1 MKKMHSQDKHKED
14 ICPVAAGYLL
24 ICPVRRL
31 IHNPESILR
40 PYIREG
46 MTVLDIGPAMGYF
59 TIPMAKMVG
68 ETGIVI
74 AVDIQEEMLKKLQK
88 RALHAGVAERIV
100 LIQADT
106 KSLGLNKY
114 KGMVDF
120 ALAFAVVHEV
130 PDADTLFREVF
141 ISLKDGGKVLFVEP
155 KGHVS
160 RKKFDESIVSA
171 EKAGFRQ
178 EGYPTVFLSHSVL
191 LVKACKNA

>member
-1 MKKMHSQDKHKED
+1 MSSQDKHKED
-14 ICPVAAGYLL
+14 ICPVTAGYLL
-24 ICPVRRL
+24 ICPIRKL
-31 IHNPESILR
+31 IHNPESILK

-46 MTVLDIGPAMGYF
+46 MTVLDIGPGMGYF

-106 KSLGLNKY
+106 KSLGLNNYEGKS
-114 KGMVDF
+114 DF

-130 PDADTLFREVF
+130 PDADTIFREVY
-141 ISLKDGGKVLFVEP
+141 ISLKEGGKMLFVEP
-155 KGHVS
+155 IGHVS
-160 RKKFDESIVSA
+160 KKKFEESIVSA

-178 EGYPTVFLSHSVL
+178 GGHPTVSLSHSVL
-191 LVKACKNA
+191 LVKACKND